1 MVDLSRALYWIR
13 EAGVLRLCV
22 NPSTQ
27 VCGMDWDNEP
37 VYRSM
42 HPHLIIKASKSLTL
56 FSDVK
61 CVSPSSPR
69 PPSSPSSA
77 RPSKSHTRSTA
88 KRPPTPRAKLNTCL
102 LIGACLLARA
112 TELESASVP

>member
-1 MVDLSRALYWIR
+1 
-13 EAGVLRLCV
+13 
-22 NPSTQ
+22 
-27 VCGMDWDNEP
+27 MDWDNEP

-69 PPSSPSSA
+69 PPS
-77 RPSKSHTRSTA
+77 
-88 KRPPTPRAKLNTCL
+88 
-102 LIGACLLARA
+102 LLALLPPPLQIPA
-112 TELESASVP
+112 PAPPQNGHPLHEPN

>member
-1 MVDLSRALYWIR
+1 
-13 EAGVLRLCV
+13 
-22 NPSTQ
+22 
-27 VCGMDWDNEP
+27 MDWDNEP

-69 PPSSPSSA
+69 PPS
-77 RPSKSHTRSTA
+77 
-88 KRPPTPRAKLNTCL
+88 
-102 LIGACLLARA
+102 LLALLPPPLQLNPA
-112 TELESASVP
+112 PAPPQNGHPLHEPN